1 MLDGWR
7 DWRLAAPAG
16 VRKWVMGLD
25 DLRQK
30 YQDKQ
35 YFDER
40 KTPADVWA
48 VLRASALLGIS
59 EFRLFHIAYRF
70 WYGHE
75 ADEDQ
80 IERYFVP
87 YMFRDMVP
95 PWVRHFTNRVQTM
108 DRDGTLDPSAF
119 GIRPRQATKADVQ
132 RGRLYAM
139 YLVSALAVLYILAEL
154 SANALWLQQCYLPP
168 CY

>member
-1 MLDGWR
+1 MLDGLQ
-7 DWRLAAPAG
+7 DWWPVAQAAK
-16 VRKWVMGLD
+16 RKWMMGLD

-30 YQDKQ
+30 YQDKR
-35 YFDER
+35 YFDEH

-48 VLRASALLGIS
+48 VLRTSALLGIS

-70 WYGHE
+70 WYGRE

-87 YMFRDMVP
+87 YMFKDVVP
-95 PWVRHFTNRVQTM
+95 PWVRHFTNRVQTL

-119 GIRPRQATKADVQ
+119 GIRPRQANRGDVQ

-139 YLVSALAVLYILAEL
+139 YLVSIMAVLYIIAEL
-154 SANALWLQQCYLPP
+154 SADVLGLQQCFLPP